1 MPSSTPKLK
10 PGQRGEAVA
19 WVATHLSAPSMQEA
33 KVAARSTGRWKNA
46 RHGQG
51 DGQRV
56 LVLQCVQHVECPA
69 KRKIALAGD
78 NFFHIFDAGEHTE
91 TENRKKR
98 KNSAMDMEQ
107 EQELLGDIWKGVKP
121 AGSKLAMTLSKEAE
135 LVEAGKDPADHK
147 KPNGGLQGECL
158 DADRKYSCIVVV
170 FRLYSRIHYVFCSVL
185 FVYSS
190 WHRIHIYSIIF
201 VVYYKPVFQNTNYI
215 LMGIFCIRR

>member
-121 AGSKLAMTLSKEAE
+121 AGSRLSMTLAKESE
-135 LVEAGKDPADHK
+135 LLEAGKDPEDYK
-147 KPNGGLQGECL
+147 KEEGGLQGEFHGPHCTHT
-158 DADRKYSCIVVV
+158 CILVV
-170 FRLYSRIHYVFCSVL
+170 FLWYSGVHYVF
-185 FVYSS
+185 
-190 WHRIHIYSIIF
+190 
-201 VVYYKPVFQNTNYI
+201 
-215 LMGIFCIRR
+215 